1 MTDFTG
7 RILPLL
13 WRRTMP
19 ARKAAGRP
27 PRLSIDLVVT
37 TGVRI
42 ADRDGLEAA
51 SMARVAAELSVA
63 TMTLYTYVPS
73 RDDLVELMVDEALG
87 ERDLAAV
94 PAAASWR
101 ERVRF
106 YADRTFAMY
115 RAHPWLA
122 RVSQIRPPLGPGML
136 AEREFM
142 LATVAGLGLPITR
155 INAAALTL
163 SGYVTAAAQA
173 EAENLL
179 INRATGLTTED
190 WWQQRG
196 EFWENWFDVEAHP
209 TMTALWNGGGFD
221 RGAGEQAEDAYEY
234 GLRLLL
240 DGIEAD
246 AKGSSAPS

>member
-13 WRRTMP
+13 WRRSIP
-19 ARKAAGRP
+19 ARKATGRP

-37 TGVRI
+37 TGIRL
-42 ADRDGLEAA
+42 ADAHGLEAA
-51 SMARVAAELSVA
+51 SMARVATELSVA

-73 RDDLVELMVDEALG
+73 RDDLVDLMVDEVLGSRALT
-87 ERDLAAV
+87 DQP
-94 PAAASWR
+94 PAGWR
-101 ERVRF
+101 ARVRS

-142 LATVAGLGLPITR
+142 LATIAELGLPITR
-155 INAAALTL
+155 INAAATTL
-163 SGYVTAAAQA
+163 SGYITAAARGA
-173 EAENLL
+173 AENTL
-179 INRATGLTTED
+179 ISRASGLTTED

-196 EFWENWFDVEAHP
+196 ELWEKWFDVEAHP

-221 RGAGEQAEDAYEY
+221 RGADEQIEDAYEY

-246 AKGSSAPS
+246 ADGGAD